1 MNCGCKKITVL
12 KKKNDKKYE
21 YLAETKNR
29 NYVQMTQ

>member
-12 KKKNDKKYE
+12 KKNDKKYE
-21 YLAETKNR
+21 YLTETKNR